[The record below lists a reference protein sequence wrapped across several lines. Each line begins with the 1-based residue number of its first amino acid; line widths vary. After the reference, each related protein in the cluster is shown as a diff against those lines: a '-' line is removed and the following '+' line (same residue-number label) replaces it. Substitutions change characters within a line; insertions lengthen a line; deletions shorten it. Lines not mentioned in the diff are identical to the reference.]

1 MATALALPLPTGPS
15 FSLSLAVVAANA
27 GALGI
32 VCLDARAEGRD
43 YRLHAT
49 PHGPAHNLR
58 ACVGA
63 DGAVEWRADL
73 PSGSDTPRIVTDI
86 DPAALVRVD
95 VRGPIEE
102 RGGYHDPCSGF
113 SIGHDTICASLCA
126 AFEIGDVLLVCDSPG
141 SVVAG
146 LEQNIARAL
155 AAKAKHGRRVT
166 VFADETIGSGMYWWA
181 AAIGDE
187 IFGVTRSQ
195 IGSIGARGGHAS
207 IAGVLAKEGVVFTY
221 FAWPSMGK
229 VALAPE
235 LPLSD
240 EGRARG
246 DRDIALIGE
255 AFAQAV
261 IDSPI
266 GKRRGL
272 TREMIVALGADVLT
286 GQAAVDAGLADGIAT
301 LEEVT
306 AYALALAESG
316 ATTETIMDDEQDT
329 PEDEDEGAKAMEC
342 AGCKTTNAAGAK
354 FCNSCGVAMTAKVE
368 DDAPPPSSK
377 PMPAP
382 PAATI
387 AQPKAMPADASIA
400 SIVGASADSP
410 LAVKTAAIKMRHDLD
425 RLRATAAGITGKA
438 SIDEQIGAMLAIP
451 SRLAKGEQAVKDQRA
466 ALAKA
471 EATERAAL
479 VKRGVATGDPSMTA
493 GRCYI
498 PRVTADGTRTGTDI
512 APQFAEMKIGTL
524 RGLVEGLEANAV
536 PRNPFVEDKAAAK
549 AASEAA
555 RAEMGNAPPQL
566 TNGEPTA
573 AQIAR
578 AVQHP
583 TVQRMVN
590 APGNKLPVER
600 IAKQFIIEAAKN
612 GLSIGV

>member
-1 MATALALPLPTGPS
+1 MPELVYDENALTLTAYPDTDVDLRAKIILLHGATAAVHHAGAWASGVAPGIWSVGGTADRLARKGFEVFVPEAEEGAGRPGDWLARACAWANKDGGPATVVGFSFGGSSAVLLARHAQDTTTDRQFPSVALGPLYLLDPA
-15 FSLSLAVVAANA
+15 LRSLAVGA
-27 GALGI
+27 ALG
-32 VCLDARAEGRD
+32 
-43 YRLHAT
+43 
-49 PHGPAHNLR
+49 
-58 ACVGA
+58 
-63 DGAVEWRADL
+63 AV
-73 PSGSDTPRIVTDI
+73 
-86 DPAALVRVD
+86 
-95 VRGPIEE
+95 
-102 RGGYHDPCSGF
+102 F
-113 SIGHDTICASLCA
+113 
-126 AFEIGDVLLVCDSPG
+126 
-141 SVVAG
+141 
-146 LEQNIARAL
+146 
-155 AAKAKHGRRVT
+155 
-166 VFADETIGSGMYWWA
+166 
-181 AAIGDE
+181 
-187 IFGVTRSQ
+187 
-195 IGSIGARGGHAS
+195 
-207 IAGVLAKEGVVFTY
+207 
-221 FAWPSMGK
+221 
-229 VALAPE
+229 
-235 LPLSD
+235 
-240 EGRARG
+240 
-246 DRDIALIGE
+246 
-255 AFAQAV
+255 
-261 IDSPI
+261 
-266 GKRRGL
+266 
-272 TREMIVALGADVLT
+272 VALGADVLT